1 MNHSSHAR
9 EMILASALAF
19 FGLGPVGTVANAAAS
34 LGIRIDQFDFSTL
47 DLDINDGIEAG
58 FDSSQDNPTLHG
70 ILQTEILKWNLLEGS
85 LNHRP
90 TLSCSQVLRRS
101 VQSPV
106 AGAWVERLTA
116 LRELIVVSRWLQ
128 PARGRVEGHYCA
140 NEEAHSGHS
149 GAALDCAASMQV
161 DVFGRC

>member
-1 MNHSSHAR
+1 
-9 EMILASALAF
+9 
-19 FGLGPVGTVANAAAS
+19 
-34 LGIRIDQFDFSTL
+34 
-47 DLDINDGIEAG
+47 
-58 FDSSQDNPTLHG
+58 
-70 ILQTEILKWNLLEGS
+70 
-85 LNHRP
+85 
-90 TLSCSQVLRRS
+90 